1 MSGFGFPGFFNNRD
15 CDRVKACGC
24 GGFGG
29 CDSGCNSG
37 CDHGCGDWGGRL
49 GRFGRSKGCGCN
61 KGCDD
66 KGFGFGGFDGLFGG
80 W

>member
-1 MSGFGFPGFFNNRD
+1 MSGFGFPGFFNNGD

-37 CDHGCGDWGGRL
+37 CDKGCGWGS
-49 GRFGRSKGCGCN
+49 RFGKFGRGFRKGCGCKN
-61 KGCDD
+61 ECDD
-66 KGFGFGGFDGLFGG
+66 KGFGDFGNFFG

>member
-1 MSGFGFPGFFNNRD
+1 MGFNLFNNGNCD

-37 CDHGCGDWGGRL
+37 CDRGCGNGFL
-49 GRFGRSKGCGCN
+49 GRFGRKSNNGHGCR
-61 KGCDD
+61 K
-66 KGFGFGGFDGLFGG
+66 
-80 W
+80 